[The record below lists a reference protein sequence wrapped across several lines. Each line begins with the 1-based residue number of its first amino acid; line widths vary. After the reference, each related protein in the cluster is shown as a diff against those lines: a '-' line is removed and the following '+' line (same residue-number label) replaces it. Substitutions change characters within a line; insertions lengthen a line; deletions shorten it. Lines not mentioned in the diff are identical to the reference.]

1 MSGRQPRL
9 FAMNRY
15 SVIQSFTDEQK
26 NKLIASG
33 RRLMVEKIGDPE
45 VDAKLREILKEIE
58 EEKKEKKK
66 KGCLAKI
73 CDCCSELTCYT

>member
-15 SVIQSFTDEQK
+15 SVIQSVFTPEEK
-26 NKLIASG
+26 EKLLASG

-58 EEKKEKKK
+58 EDEKKK
-66 KGCLAKI
+66 KGCLAKM
-73 CDCCSELTCYT
+73 CDCFREWTCYT

>member
-26 NKLIASG
+26 KKLIASG

-58 EEKKEKKK
+58 EEEKKK